1 MERGSS
7 AIECLTR
14 MNKYLAID
22 SVGHVSDLVFAR
34 NCSIA
39 RMLPGEAEMV
49 SE

>member
-1 MERGSS
+1 
-7 AIECLTR
+7 
-14 MNKYLAID
+14 MNEYLAID

-39 RMLPGEAEMV
+39 RILPEEAELV